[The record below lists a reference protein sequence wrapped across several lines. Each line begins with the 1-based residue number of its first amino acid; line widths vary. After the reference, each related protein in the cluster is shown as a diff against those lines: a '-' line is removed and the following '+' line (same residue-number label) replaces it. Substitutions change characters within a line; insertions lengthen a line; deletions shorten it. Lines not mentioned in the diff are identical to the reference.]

1 MEDNY
6 FSNITKLLRHLDL
19 FKSIV
24 CVGDYL
30 SGVLPCWYSDFVF
43 STLNFYFYS
52 KIKNIF
58 IIEQYNEYFEYSWCL
73 KMNSMSKI

>member
-24 CVGDYL
+24 GVGDYL
-30 SGVLPCWYSDFVF
+30 SGVVTCWYSDFGF
-43 STLNFYFYS
+43 SALNLNFNS
-52 KIKNIF
+52 EIKNMF
-58 IIEQYNEYFEYSWCL
+58 IIEQ
-73 KMNSMSKI
+73 